1 MKEKACT
8 CTTLIGVGGTDIYF
22 TGPPKEAGPLPAL
35 FYFALTGTE
44 SLTLHPFN
52 QPVQCMAS
60 ETLRVFSLTLPG
72 HGPDLD
78 PTAAMGYWARH
89 MEEGDDVIGQF
100 LDDAKQQLNFLIDEE
115 YIDPAKVGVAG
126 VSRGAFIAT
135 HVAAKIRKIKV
146 ILGFSPI
153 TRLSTLKEF
162 SSPAAATLASHYDL
176 ANVVESLSNKILRYY
191 IGNYDRRVDTR
202 SCFDTVTAV
211 VDAAIAQQ
219 IHSPKI
225 ELILFPSIGHR
236 GHGTSPEVFVDGA
249 RWIKNVLAQ

>member
-1 MKEKACT
+1 MKEGAPT
-8 CTTLIGVGGTDIYF
+8 CTTLVGAGGTSIYF
-22 TGPPKEAGPLPAL
+22 RGPAKEAGPLPAL
-35 FYFALTGTE
+35 FYFALTGAE

-52 QPVQCMAS
+52 QPVQCLVS
-60 ETLRVFSLTLPG
+60 KKLRVFSLTLPG

-78 PTAAMGYWARH
+78 PTKAMSYWARH

-126 VSRGAFIAT
+126 LSRGAFIAT
-135 HVAAKIRKIKV
+135 QLAANTRRIQA
-146 ILGFSPI
+146 ILGFSPV

-162 SSPAAATLASHYDL
+162 SSPTAAALAHHYDL
-176 ANVVESLSNKILRYY
+176 VNVVESLSNKILRYY
-191 IGNYDRRVDTR
+191 VGNYDKRVDTR

-219 IHSPKI
+219 IRSPKI

-236 GHGTSPEVFVDGA
+236 GHGTPPEVFADGA
-249 RWIKNVLAQ
+249 RWMENVLAQ